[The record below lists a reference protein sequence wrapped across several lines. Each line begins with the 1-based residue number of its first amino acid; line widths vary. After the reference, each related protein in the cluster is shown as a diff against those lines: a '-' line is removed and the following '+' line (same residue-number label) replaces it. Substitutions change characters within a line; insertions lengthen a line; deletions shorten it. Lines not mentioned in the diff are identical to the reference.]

1 MTQPSLVTLSE
12 IYIGIY
18 ILLIFLIIF
27 IIYTFIKS
35 VDYYRLSTKK
45 EIWNKL
51 IDDEILLHLFEDKE
65 NPNPVITKE
74 MKSDVF
80 KQFFIERIINS
91 LDSFSGSYRDK
102 IKNILEIY
110 QLNQFSQKK
119 LKQKNPYILAQGIRE
134 LIVIQDKDALT
145 KVKPFI
151 NHPNRQVQEECQF
164 GLVYFLAFDGLYFL
178 DHLKTQLS
186 EWQQIRLL
194 SILPSL
200 PNCSDEEFEQ
210 LIKWL
215 NSSNESIII
224 FTLKIIQKSQI
235 LRAEDYILKLL
246 TSHNPKIVS
255 QAIKTF
261 TVINSPKTANHLIEF
276 YPNQELSIQLEI
288 FNSLQNLDLSHQK
301 EFLISETLKQT
312 NISIKKQAVYIYLK
326 NITSTEE
333 IKMLFDHNIAN
344 ELEIKTIILEVAN
357 KLIFELN
364 SEIHKDQITIL
375 NEVILDYK

>member
-1 MTQPSLVTLSE
+1 MAQPNLVTLSE

-51 IDDEILLHLFEDKE
+51 IDDEILLHIFEDKE
-65 NPNPVITKE
+65 IQNPTITKE

-110 QLNQFSQKK
+110 HLNQFSQKK
-119 LKQKNPYILAQGIRE
+119 LNQKNPYILAQGIRE
-134 LIVIQDKDALT
+134 LIVIQDNDALS

-151 NHPNRQVQEECQF
+151 NHPNRSVQEECQF

-178 DHLKTQLS
+178 DNLKKQLS

-200 PNCSDEEFEQ
+200 PNCSDNEFDK

-215 NSSNESIII
+215 SSSNESVII

-246 TSHNPKIVS
+246 ESNNPKIVS
-255 QAIKTF
+255 QTIKTF
-261 TVINSPKTANHLIEF
+261 TVINSNKTANHLIEF
-276 YPNQELSIQLEI
+276 YPNQEPSIQLEV

-301 EFLISETLKQT
+301 KFLINETLKQT
-312 NISIKKQAVYIYLK
+312 NISIKKKAVYIYLK

-333 IKMLFDHNIAN
+333 IKMLFDNNMAN
-344 ELEIKTIILEVAN
+344 ESEIKTIILEVAN
-357 KLIFELN
+357 KLIIELN
-364 SEIHKDQITIL
+364 SEIHKKQITIL
-375 NEVILDYK
+375 NQVILDYK

>member
-1 MTQPSLVTLSE
+1 MAQPNLVTLSE

-51 IDDEILLHLFEDKE
+51 IDDEILLHIFEDKE
-65 NPNPVITKE
+65 NQNPVITKE

-102 IKNILEIY
+102 IKNILEVY
-110 QLNQFSQKK
+110 QLNQYSQKK

-134 LIVIQDKDALT
+134 LIVIQDNDALT

-200 PNCSDEEFEQ
+200 PNCSDEEFDK

-215 NSSNESIII
+215 DSSNESVII

-246 TSHNPKIVS
+246 TSNNPKIIT

-261 TVINSPKTANHLIEF
+261 TVINSNKTANHLIEF
-276 YPNQELSIQLEI
+276 YPSQKLSIQLEI

-301 EFLISETLKQT
+301 IFLINEVLEQS

-326 NITSTEE
+326 NITSIEE
-333 IKMLFDHNIAN
+333 IKMLFDHHIAN

-357 KLIFELN
+357 KLIIELN
-364 SEIHKDQITIL
+364 SEIHKNQITIL
-375 NEVILDYK
+375 NQVILDYK